1 MARINQAMRVIL
13 IIIVILSIVLAVLVF
28 FLVRQSLIL
37 RHKQFWNARE
47 RYLIEHTA
55 TSTSGTS
62 GK

>member
-1 MARINQAMRVIL
+1 L